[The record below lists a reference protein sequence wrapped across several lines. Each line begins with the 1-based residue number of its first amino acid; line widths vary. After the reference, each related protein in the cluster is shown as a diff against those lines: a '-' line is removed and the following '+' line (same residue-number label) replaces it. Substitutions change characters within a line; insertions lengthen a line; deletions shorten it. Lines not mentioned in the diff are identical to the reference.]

1 MNSNTNTKTRSSKR
15 KCIKGLSPPPSG
27 EKNSGLNPILLLVKL
42 AKDLDTDEETVSIK
56 VHINDTVFKDKN
68 KNYETN
74 SFNVIKTFGY
84 NGIAVVNIIR
94 ALDLDISTP

>member
-42 AKDLDTDEETVSIK
+42 AKDLDTD
-56 VHINDTVFKDKN
+56 
-68 KNYETN
+68 
-74 SFNVIKTFGY
+74 
-84 NGIAVVNIIR
+84 
-94 ALDLDISTP
+94 